1 MVSALQYVVRGKQA
15 IGFLLSAGSKGY
27 RAFDQDGR
35 PIGLFED
42 EDKAAAAVYKAAA
55 TDTISNSP
63 RPMAAH

>member
-1 MVSALQYVVRGKQA
+1 MVLALQYVVRDKRA

-35 PIGLFED
+35 PIGLFK
-42 EDKAAAAVYKAAA
+42 DKAAAAVYDAA
-55 TDTISNSP
+55 TISNSP